1 MTVLAHFCEIK
12 KPTNTAKLAARVLAQ
27 CRILQLGALPPGAE
41 FGRDA
46 AREAGAELTQ
56 QLAALDPTRALLLY
70 PSDEAIPLDELM
82 LRRQPGPPL
91 ELLVP
96 DGTWAA
102 TRRLVRRYPEL
113 QRLQAVRLCKRQST
127 YALRRNAV
135 PGLLCTLEAIACALG
150 VLDGADVEAGLL
162 SAFDT
167 WQTAALAARHGQPLQ
182 SSPLEMTP
190 ELAR

>member
-12 KPTNTAKLAARVLAQ
+12 KPTNTAKLAARVLAR
-27 CRILQLGALPPGAE
+27 CRILELGALAPGAE

-46 AREAGAELTQ
+46 ARAAGAELTQ
-56 QLAALDPTRALLLY
+56 QLTALDPQRTLLLY
-70 PSDEAIPLDELM
+70 PSDEAVPLDEL
-82 LRRQPGPPL
+82 LLQREPGQPL

-102 TRRLVRRYPEL
+102 TRRLVRRHPEL
-113 QRLQAVRLCKRQST
+113 QRLQAVRLCERQSN

-150 VLDGADVEAGLL
+150 VLDGSNVEAGLL
-162 SAFDT
+162 AAFDT
-167 WQTAALAARHGQPLQ
+167 WQTAALAARHGRPV
-182 SSPLEMTP
+182 SRSPLEMTP